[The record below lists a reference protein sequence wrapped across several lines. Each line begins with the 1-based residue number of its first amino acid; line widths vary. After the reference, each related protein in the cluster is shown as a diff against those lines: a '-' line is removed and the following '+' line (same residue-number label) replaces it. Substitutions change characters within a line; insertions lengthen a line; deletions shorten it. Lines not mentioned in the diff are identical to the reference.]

1 MFAWSASST
10 GALFVL
16 GLRYAEGN
24 FPQKTTRKYA
34 PFDLT
39 FTDKWEDREVELS
52 LRFAKPTKME
62 IKRLQDVAGKN
73 PTQAARNLLLATIHP
88 DDKERLTEALEE
100 YPGIATTFSTALIR
114 AVGIAADLGN

>member
-1 MFAWSASST
+1 MSDT
-10 GALFVL
+10 Q
-16 GLRYAEGN
+16 
-24 FPQKTTRKYA
+24 PTRKYA

-39 FTDKWEDREVELS
+39 FTDKWED
-52 LRFAKPTKME
+52 KE

>member
-1 MFAWSASST
+1 MSDT
-10 GALFVL
+10 Q
-16 GLRYAEGN
+16 
-24 FPQKTTRKYA
+24 PTRKYA

-73 PTQAARNLLLATIHP
+73 PT
-88 DDKERLTEALEE
+88 
-100 YPGIATTFSTALIR
+100 
-114 AVGIAADLGN
+114 

>member
-1 MFAWSASST
+1 MSDT
-10 GALFVL
+10 Q
-16 GLRYAEGN
+16 
-24 FPQKTTRKYA
+24 PTRKYA

-39 FTDKWEDREVELS
+39 FTDKWEDKEVELS

-100 YPGIATTFSTALIR
+100 YPGIATTFSLIR

>member
-1 MFAWSASST
+1 MSDT
-10 GALFVL
+10 Q
-16 GLRYAEGN
+16 
-24 FPQKTTRKYA
+24 PTRKYA

-52 LRFAKPTKME
+52 LRFTKPTKME

>member
-1 MFAWSASST
+1 MSDT
-10 GALFVL
+10 Q
-16 GLRYAEGN
+16 
-24 FPQKTTRKYA
+24 PTRKYA

-39 FTDKWEDREVELS
+39 FTDKWEDKEVELS

-100 YPGIATTFSTALIR
+100 WACQVRQAVWMERRFFEALSRSI
-114 AVGIAADLGN
+114 LGTRTDR

>member
-1 MFAWSASST
+1 MRKGISPRKPHK
-10 GALFVL
+10 GAHTLSDTQ
-16 GLRYAEGN
+16 
-24 FPQKTTRKYA
+24 PTRKYA

>member
-1 MFAWSASST
+1 MSDT
-10 GALFVL
+10 Q
-16 GLRYAEGN
+16 
-24 FPQKTTRKYA
+24 PTRKYA

-52 LRFAKPTKME
+52 LRFAKPTKNGN
-62 IKRLQDVAGKN
+62 QAPAGRGREKSH
-73 PTQAARNLLLATIHP
+73 PGGPQPAAGTIHP

>member
-1 MFAWSASST
+1 MSDT
-10 GALFVL
+10 Q
-16 GLRYAEGN
+16 
-24 FPQKTTRKYA
+24 PTRKYA

-100 YPGIATTFSTALIR
+100 HPAIATTFSTALIR

>member
-1 MFAWSASST
+1 MSDT
-10 GALFVL
+10 Q
-16 GLRYAEGN
+16 
-24 FPQKTTRKYA
+24 PTRKYA

-39 FTDKWEDREVELS
+39 FTDKGRQGSRAVPSLCQTHENGNQAPAGRGRE
-52 LRFAKPTKME
+52 
-62 IKRLQDVAGKN
+62 N